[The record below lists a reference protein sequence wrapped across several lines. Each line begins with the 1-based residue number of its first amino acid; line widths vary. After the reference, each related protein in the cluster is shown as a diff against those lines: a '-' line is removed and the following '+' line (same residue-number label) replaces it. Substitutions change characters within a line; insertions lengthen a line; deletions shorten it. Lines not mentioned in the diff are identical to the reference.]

1 MLLKMLLINMT
12 EEENLVGMVLLA
24 DTGFA
29 RYFFVA
35 IYWSLDMLVIWKLD
49 LENSE
54 WNLFRAQQ
62 IINHQNII
70 NMSAGTSK
78 PMKR

>member
-12 EEENLVGMVLLA
+12 EEENPAGMVLLA

-35 IYWSLDMLVIWKLD
+35 IYWSLDMLVI
-49 LENSE
+49 
-54 WNLFRAQQ
+54 
-62 IINHQNII
+62 
-70 NMSAGTSK
+70 
-78 PMKR
+78 

>member
-1 MLLKMLLINMT
+1 MT
-12 EEENLVGMVLLA
+12 EEENPAGMVLLA

-70 NMSAGTSK
+70 SMSAGTSK

>member
-24 DTGFA
+24 DTVFA

-54 WNLFRAQQ
+54 WNLLRAQR